1 MTKRRMN
8 TDELPLNG
16 AGVLVT
22 RPAAQADAL
31 CRLIEQ
37 QGGEV
42 YRFPVLEI
50 RASDRPQALADAIER
65 LDDYDWA
72 FFVSANA
79 VDMALTRILEQ
90 RNWPDALNIAVV
102 GKRSATEL
110 ERFGLTADL
119 VPEHKFN
126 SEALLAMPPMHEV
139 EGLRCV
145 IFRGNAGREY
155 LADTLRERGA
165 EVDYVEAYQRVR
177 PSGDAEALLQHWR
190 AGKIDIVQVNSEESL
205 QNLIAMLG
213 AAGQSLL
220 RATPLLV
227 VSERMLPRVRAL
239 GFEQPP
245 LLAANATDQAV
256 LDALLAWRTSQV

>member
-1 MTKRRMN
+1 MSADN
-8 TDELPLNG
+8 APLHG
-16 AGVLVT
+16 VSVLVT

-31 CRLIEQ
+31 CQLIEQ
-37 QGGEV
+37 HGGEV

-50 RASDRPQALADAIER
+50 RASDQPQALSAAIKR
-65 LDDYDWA
+65 LDGYDWA

-79 VDMALTRILEQ
+79 VDMALARILEQ
-90 RNWPDALNIAVV
+90 RNWPDALRIAVV
-102 GKRSATEL
+102 GKRSAAEL
-110 ERFGLTADL
+110 ERFGLRADL

-126 SEALLAMPPMHEV
+126 SEALLALPPMHQV

-145 IFRGNAGREY
+145 IFRGNSGREY

-165 EVDYVEAYQRVR
+165 QVDYVEAYQRVR
-177 PSGDAEALLQHWR
+177 PVGDAGALLQHWR
-190 AGKIDIVQVNSEESL
+190 AGRIDTVQVNSEESL

-213 AAGQSLL
+213 PDGQSLL

-256 LDALLAWRTSQV
+256 LDALLAWRN

>member
-1 MTKRRMN
+1 MSA
-8 TDELPLNG
+8 DSAALQGLS
-16 AGVLVT
+16 VLVT

-31 CRLIEQ
+31 CQRIEQ
-37 QGGEV
+37 HGGEV

-50 RASDRPQALADAIER
+50 RASEQPQALSEAIER

-90 RNWPDALNIAVV
+90 RSWPDALKIAVV
-102 GKRSATEL
+102 GKRSAIEL
-110 ERFGLTADL
+110 ERFGLRAEL

-126 SEALLAMPPMHEV
+126 SEALLALPPMHQV
-139 EGLRCV
+139 DGLRCV
-145 IFRGNAGREY
+145 IFRGNGGREY

-165 EVDYVEAYQRVR
+165 QVDYVEAYQRVR
-177 PSGDAEALLQHWR
+177 PAGDGDALLQHWR
-190 AGKIDIVQVNSEESL
+190 AGGIDIVQVNSEESL

-213 AAGQSLL
+213 SAGQTLL

-239 GFEQPP
+239 GFKQTP
-245 LLAANATDQAV
+245 LLAANATDRAL
-256 LDALLAWRTSQV
+256 LDALLAWRN